1 MVEAN
6 AASVLVNDALRL
18 MLATANAQ
26 EAGDTSTIDLL
37 ADAHASRLAGDRDL
51 STELLLE
58 LADRRTG
65 EAVETEAL
73 LLLGAYAAADDD
85 PEQAI
90 AYYDRIITGT
100 EAITA
105 RAEAMMRKADI
116 LWHVMGRKREAADR
130 YLAILEDLP
139 SNTLSGEA
147 RRKLDRL
154 RRGEEAG

>member
-1 MVEAN
+1 
-6 AASVLVNDALRL
+6 
-18 MLATANAQ
+18 MLAIANAQ
-26 EAGDTSTIDLL
+26 DAGDTRPIDLL

-51 STELLLE
+51 SKELLLE

-73 LLLGAYAAADDD
+73 LLLGAYAAVDDD

-90 AYYDRIITGT
+90 AYYDRIIMGT

-116 LWHVMGRKREAADR
+116 LWHVMGRTREAADR